1 MLHQTF
7 AKPSQRK
14 KTRQIRIWSFGLH
27 AGGTWRAVFSESAGG
42 LGMSTCFIEW
52 ITMTIKHG
60 PLFFWN
66 QTIGEDAL
74 EVFNKKSWNK
84 YGNGNGI

>member
-1 MLHQTF
+1 MQGEPGEPF
-7 AKPSQRK
+7 
-14 KTRQIRIWSFGLH
+14 
-27 AGGTWRAVFSESAGG
+27 FSESAGG

-84 YGNGNGI
+84 YGYGNAGLYRANVIVQPGWCLEKVTSFG

>member
-1 MLHQTF
+1 MPNHPNEK
-7 AKPSQRK
+7 KPARFE
-14 KTRQIRIWSFGLH
+14 FGLLVYMQ
-27 AGGTWRAVFSESAGG
+27 GEPGEPFFSESAGG

-84 YGNGNGI
+84 YGYGNAI